1 MNYSDR
7 QAGTATLHTRHLNKA
22 SSTRTLPHMP
32 WLAAPCC
39 LGPAGGKAEGSV
51 ASCGYRLAFA
61 RARPQPTGHGPAS
74 TQEEANERAR
84 GRRMQLAAWCMRG
97 ADDTAARVRALP
109 GAAFNARAATD
120 GLEQGLCS
128 ATGASGTYCTL
139 QPPVNHVR
147 SRAWRVATGDPAG
160 AAGH

>member
-1 MNYSDR
+1 M
-7 QAGTATLHTRHLNKA
+7 AGCTLL
-22 SSTRTLPHMP
+22 
-32 WLAAPCC
+32 
-39 LGPAGGKAEGSV
+39 LGAGRGQSRRKRGIV
-51 ASCGYRLAFA
+51 RLQIGVC
-61 RARPQPTGHGPAS
+61 ARPRPTGHGPAS